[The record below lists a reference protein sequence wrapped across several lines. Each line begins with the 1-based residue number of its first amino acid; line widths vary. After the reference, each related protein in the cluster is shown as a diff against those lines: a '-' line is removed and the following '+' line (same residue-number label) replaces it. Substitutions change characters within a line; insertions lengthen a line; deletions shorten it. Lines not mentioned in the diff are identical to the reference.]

1 MRTFTPEKG
10 VVRGMS
16 ERELLFHQAL
26 NEALR
31 EELRR
36 DPTLFMIGE
45 DIGVPGGM
53 FRVSQGLL
61 AEFGPKRIVDAP
73 ISEAAIA
80 GAAVGGAMAGCRVV
94 AEIMY
99 SDWITIAMDQIV
111 NQAAKMR
118 FMTGGQASVPIVVRA
133 PTGGGIGMGPQ
144 HMQSLEAWFAHIPGL
159 KVVMPSNP
167 HDAKGLLKAAIR
179 DDNPVVF
186 LEHKALYY
194 RKGPVPEGEYTVPLG
209 KANVARRGTDVT
221 VVATSF
227 MVHYALGAAD
237 ELAAEGIS
245 VEVVDPR
252 TLKPLDL
259 ATILDS
265 VRRTARLVVVNEGHR
280 TGGWAAEVASAVMEN
295 AFYDLDAPIVRV
307 AAADAP
313 IGYAEPLEFEVLP
326 TQPKV
331 VAGIRQVLA

>member
-1 MRTFTPEKG
+1 MAD
-10 VVRGMS
+10 
-16 ERELLFHQAL
+16 RELLFHQAL

-31 EELRR
+31 EEMHR
-36 DPTLFMIGE
+36 DPTVFMIGE

-53 FRVSQGLL
+53 FRVSTGLL
-61 AEFGPKRIVDAP
+61 AEFGPKRIIDTP

-80 GAAVGGAMAGCRVV
+80 GAAVGGAMSGCRPI

-111 NQAAKMR
+111 NQAAKLR
-118 FMTGGQASVPIVVRA
+118 YMTGGQARIPMVVRA

-144 HMQSLEAWFAHIPGL
+144 HMQSLEAWFVHIPGL

-167 HDAKGLLKAAIR
+167 RDAKGLLKAAIR

-194 RKGPVPEGEYTVPLG
+194 RKGMVPEGEYIVPLG
-209 KANVARRGTDVT
+209 QAWVAREGTDVT

-227 MVHYALGAAD
+227 MVNYALGAAE
-237 ELAAEGIS
+237 ELAADGVS
-245 VEVVDPR
+245 VEVIDPR

-259 ATILDS
+259 STILAS
-265 VRRTARLVVVNEGHR
+265 VAKTHRLVVVNEGHK
-280 TGGWAAEVASAVMEN
+280 TGGWAAEVATAVMEN
-295 AFYDLDAPIVRV
+295 AFYDLDGPVVRV
-307 AAADAP
+307 TAADAP
-313 IGYAEPLEFEVLP
+313 IGYAEALEFEVLP

-331 VAGIRQVLA
+331 VAGIRKALRGT

>member
-1 MRTFTPEKG
+1 MTDREITF
-10 VVRGMS
+10 S
-16 ERELLFHQAL
+16 QAL

-31 EELRR
+31 EEMRR
-36 DPTLFMIGE
+36 DPALFLIGE

-53 FRVSQGLL
+53 FRVTQGLRD
-61 AEFGPKRIVDAP
+61 EFGPTRVVDTP
-73 ISEAAIA
+73 ISEGAIA

-111 NQAAKMR
+111 NQAAKLR
-118 FMTGGQASVPIVVRA
+118 YMTGGQASIPIVVRA

-159 KVVMPSNP
+159 RVVMPSNP
-167 HDAKGLLKAAIR
+167 RDAKGLLKAAIR
-179 DDNPVVF
+179 EPNPVVF

-194 RKGPVPEGEYTVPLG
+194 RKGPVPEGEYVVPLG
-209 KANVARRGTDVT
+209 QAEVVRSGSDVT

-227 MVHYALGAAD
+227 MMNYALGAAE
-237 ELAAEGIS
+237 ELAAEGTS
-245 VEVVDPR
+245 VEVIDPR

-259 ATILDS
+259 PTILTS
-265 VRRTARLVVVNEGHR
+265 VRKTGRLVVVNEGHR
-280 TGGWAAEVASAVMEN
+280 SGGWAAEVATAVMEE

-307 AAADAP
+307 TAADAP
-313 IGYAEPLEFEVLP
+313 IGYAEALEFEVLP

-331 VAGIRQVLA
+331 VAGIRKALA